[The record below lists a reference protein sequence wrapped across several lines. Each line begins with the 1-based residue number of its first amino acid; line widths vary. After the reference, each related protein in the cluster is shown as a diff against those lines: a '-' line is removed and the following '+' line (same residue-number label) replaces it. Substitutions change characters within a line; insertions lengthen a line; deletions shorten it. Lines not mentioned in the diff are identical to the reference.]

1 MTCREEK
8 AALRKELLAC
18 RRAIPAREREAL
30 DAALVGHIAAHR
42 YFKNADAV
50 LGFVAMR
57 GEPDLSPL
65 YRMAM
70 ARGIPVCLPRVEG
83 GEMHFY
89 RYEGEGT
96 LTPDRFGILSPSPSS
111 GEVTLTSQTL
121 CLLPGLAADKSGVRL
136 GYGGGFYDRFLP
148 RFAGKVIFPL
158 YSRLL
163 VERLPAEPTDV
174 PVLCVITE
182 KGE

>member
-8 AALRKELLAC
+8 AALRGELLAL
-18 RRAIPAREREAL
+18 RRAIQGEERAAL
-30 DAALVGHIAAHR
+30 DAALTRHIAAHR

-70 ARGIPVCLPRVEG
+70 ARGVPVYLPRVTG
-83 GEMHFY
+83 REMHFY

-96 LTPDRFGILSPSPSS
+96 LTPDRFGILSPSEAAVEAVP
-111 GEVTLTSQTL
+111 TPQTL
-121 CLLPGLAADKSGVRL
+121 CLLPGLAADKSGARL
-136 GYGGGFYDRFLP
+136 GYGGGFYDRFLQG
-148 RFAGKVIFPL
+148 FTGKAIFPI

-163 VERLPAEPTDV
+163 VEHLPTEPTDV
-174 PVLCVITE
+174 PIPCVITE